1 MYPVRKRRS
10 LSRRAMLRS
19 LGGAAIALPMLEI
32 MLDSKEAAAAPP
44 PLRYLVLWGGQ
55 SMGADGDPVDNY
67 FVPDATG
74 PGYDLKVATQP
85 FADLNV
91 QDEITIISGLRIPT
105 ANGGTVPAGGR
116 PDDFHINNMGP
127 LLTGMR
133 SLDHD
138 KRGPTS
144 DQIVSEVIAG
154 NTVHQNLVYQI
165 QAAWYLSV
173 SAPYGRDVISIKD
186 DGSGGLIEVPG
197 TVSPSQAFDSL
208 FYNFAPPDDEAAA
221 AEQDFLWRQ
230 RKSVLDLVKNRADVL
245 RQKLGGADR
254 ERLDRHFDEIRELEK
269 RISTLPPAP
278 GGECQKFGAPSDPAL
293 GGNQPDGGYD
303 QNVGYSGE
311 EERARVFM
319 DLVHM
324 AFTCDL
330 SRVGAVLFTMAQS
343 HLNMNAL
350 TGQATDLHEVG
361 HGGVPGGTMAVAT
374 AQAWHMK
381 HFAYLV
387 DKLRGTP
394 EGTGNLLDSCGI
406 VWLWEGGHG
415 NDPSTGNESSSHST
429 ENMVMCVAGGAGG
442 LRRGEHIA
450 AAGAHPGQAI
460 LTVMN
465 AVGVAGDVFGEVNG
479 NLPALIG

>member
-1 MYPVRKRRS
+1 MKKRS
-10 LSRRAMLRS
+10 LSRRAVLSS
-19 LGGAAIALPMLEI
+19 LGGATIALPLLEI
-32 MLDSKEAAAAPP
+32 MLDSKEAQAAPP

-55 SMGADGDPVDNY
+55 SMGADNDPVDSY
-67 FVPDATG
+67 FVPDAVG
-74 PGYDLKVATQP
+74 ANYDLKIATQP
-85 FADLNV
+85 FATYNV
-91 QDEITIISGLRIPT
+91 QNEITIVSGLRIPT
-105 ANGGTVPAGGR
+105 ANGGAVPAGGR
-116 PDDFHINNMGP
+116 ADDFHINNMGP
-127 LLTGMR
+127 LLTGVR
-133 SLDHD
+133 SVNYD
-138 KRGPTS
+138 KAGPTS
-144 DQIVSEVIAG
+144 DQLMADIIGGA
-154 NTVHQNLVYQI
+154 TVHKNLVYQI

-173 SAPYGRDVISIKD
+173 SAPYGRDIISVKS
-186 DGSGGLIEVPG
+186 DGGGGLIEVPG
-197 TVSPSQAFDSL
+197 TVSPLQAFNSL
-208 FYNFAPPDDEAAA
+208 FYNFAPPDDAAAA

-254 ERLDRHFDEIRELEK
+254 IRMDRHYDEIRELEM

-278 GGECQKFGAPSDPAL
+278 GGQCQKFADPVDPAL
-293 GGNQPDGGYD
+293 GGDQPDGGYD

-330 SRVGAVLFTMAQS
+330 TRVGTVLFTMAQS
-343 HLNMNAL
+343 HLNMFSL

-361 HGGVPGGTMAVAT
+361 HGGVPGGTQAVAE

-387 DKLRGTP
+387 DKLRATP
-394 EGTGNLLDSCGI
+394 EDTGTVLDSCGI
-406 VWLWEGGHG
+406 LWLWEGGHG
-415 NDPSTGNESSSHST
+415 SDPSTGNVDSSHST
-429 ENMVMCVAGGAGG
+429 ENMVLCVAGGAGG
-442 LRRGEHIA
+442 LARGQHIA

-465 AVGVAGDVFGEVNG
+465 AVGAGASMFGEVG
-479 NLPALIG
+479 GTIPGLVG

>member
-1 MYPVRKRRS
+1 
-10 LSRRAMLRS
+10 
-19 LGGAAIALPMLEI
+19 
-32 MLDSKEAAAAPP
+32 
-44 PLRYLVLWGGQ
+44 
-55 SMGADGDPVDNY
+55 
-67 FVPDATG
+67 
-74 PGYDLKVATQP
+74 
-85 FADLNV
+85 
-91 QDEITIISGLRIPT
+91 
-105 ANGGTVPAGGR
+105 
-116 PDDFHINNMGP
+116 
-127 LLTGMR
+127 
-133 SLDHD
+133 
-138 KRGPTS
+138 
-144 DQIVSEVIAG
+144 
-154 NTVHQNLVYQI
+154 
-165 QAAWYLSV
+165 
-173 SAPYGRDVISIKD
+173 
-186 DGSGGLIEVPG
+186 
-197 TVSPSQAFDSL
+197 VSPSQAFDSL
-208 FYNFAPPDDEAAA
+208 FYNFAPPDDAAAA

-230 RKSVLDLVKNRADVL
+230 RKSVLDLVKNRADAL

-278 GGECQKFGAPSDPAL
+278 GGECQKFGAPTDPAL

-387 DKLRGTP
+387 DKLRATP
-394 EGTGNLLDSCGI
+394 EGTGTLLDSCGI

-415 NDPSTGNESSSHST
+415 NDPSTGNVSSSHST
-429 ENMVMCVAGGAGG
+429 ENMVLCVAGGAGG

-450 AAGAHPGQAI
+450 ANGAHPGQAI

-465 AVGVAGDVFGEVNG
+465 AVGVAGDAFGEVNG